1 MYSVLR
7 STTNTLIHLLDQQ
20 LSNHPQLGALFN
32 GVLSVSAATPE
43 ETRDQGQGVAVWL
56 YRIERDEQTLNYPP
70 RRLAN
75 DSIEHRPLPLRL
87 HYLVTPVFSNVGMGA
102 NVSTTEQEVLGV
114 VLQTFNDMP
123 LLKGGVLQ
131 DDLAGSD
138 IQLAVRLE
146 CLDLEA
152 ITRIWDALEGS
163 YQLSVSYE
171 VSIVYIDS
179 ARTAQSVSP
188 VHSVHT
194 DHGLVLGQVVEESA

>member
-7 STTNTLIHLLDQQ
+7 STTNTLINLLEQR
-20 LSNHPQLGALFN
+20 LSNHPQLGALFG
-32 GVLSVSAATPE
+32 GVLTVSAATPE
-43 ETRDQGQGVAVWL
+43 ETRNDGQGVSIWL

-70 RRLAN
+70 RRLPN
-75 DSIEHRPLPLRL
+75 DSVEHRPLPLRL
-87 HYLVTPVFSNVGMGA
+87 HYLVTPVFSNIGLGA

-114 VLQTFNDMP
+114 VLQTFNDLP
-123 LLKGGVLQ
+123 ILKGSLLQ

-138 IQLAVRLE
+138 LQLAVRLE
-146 CLDLEA
+146 SLDLEA

-171 VSIVYIDS
+171 VSLVFIDS
-179 ARTAQSVSP
+179 ARPAQSIAP

-194 DHGLVLGQVVEESA
+194 DHGLVLGRDTAEAP